1 MKTTTALI
9 FVAGIFLSL
18 GIGTAMAQGPN
29 PSGGGEGAY
38 FQHQTVSRVLDP
50 GAERVQSGSPDA
62 RAVRCGAHAVAFRG
76 NYGTLAN
83 PG

>member
-38 FQHQTVSRVLDP
+38 QHQTASGIFDP
-50 GAERVQSGSPDA
+50 GAGQVPSGSPDA
-62 RAVRCGAHAVAFRG
+62 RGVRCGAHVVPFRG